1 MPQQQGKQRNEQ
13 REHNCC
19 NPKQLVFGFPVHDIS
34 EDHRAADAA
43 PGHLPVFHKAGCG
56 RQLIRS
62 QRAQNGQRNGQHG
75 GREYIQ
81 RKQDENKSRHAK

>member
-19 NPKQLVFGFPVHDIS
+19 NPKQLVFGFPVHDTS

-43 PGHLPVFHKAGCG
+43 PDHLPVFHKAGCG

-62 QRAQNGQRNGQHG
+62 QGA
-75 GREYIQ
+75 
-81 RKQDENKSRHAK
+81 